1 LWYLF
6 IWTYHVLMPMFYPI
20 PSSPSGTK
28 EERSR
33 VSTDPHQISLGLR
46 KAVDDTDD
54 YPRKSY
60 EDNDLK

>member
-1 LWYLF
+1 
-6 IWTYHVLMPMFYPI
+6 MPMFYPI